1 MFSYRHAFHAGGH
14 ADMLK
19 HLVLI
24 ELIHY
29 LQEKP
34 GAVTFID
41 THAGA
46 GIYHLQDGFAQ
57 ISKEAQWGIERLTT
71 KLVPSFQNLFQQVQL
86 ENQTE
91 SLSIYPGS
99 PFILARLLRPQ
110 DRLKLFELHPQEIL
124 ILQRNVAQ
132 LPNAKQIDVYASN
145 GFSGLK
151 ALLPPPG
158 RRGLVLID
166 PAYEDKND
174 YRQIE
179 TALAEGLQRFA
190 TGCFAIWYPILPRRE
205 SIALAARLKKIIM
218 SYSKPWL
225 QAELRVANNPSER
238 RLQASGMLVV
248 NPPWTL
254 NEKLKLALPALQEA
268 LAQDSK
274 ASFHLSSAEA

>member
-1 MFSYRHAFHAGGH
+1 
-14 ADMLK
+14 MLK

>member
-1 MFSYRHAFHAGGH
+1 
-14 ADMLK
+14 MLK

-71 KLVPSFQNLFQQVQL
+71 KLAPSFQNLFQQVQL

-179 TALAEGLQRFA
+179 TTLAEGLQRFA

-218 SYSKPWL
+218 SYSRPWL

>member
-1 MFSYRHAFHAGGH
+1 
-14 ADMLK
+14 MLK

-179 TALAEGLQRFA
+179 TTLAEGLQRFA

-218 SYSKPWL
+218 SYSRPWL

-274 ASFHLSSAEA
+274 ASFHLSSAEV